1 MIHKVPTRKRMP
13 PRVWKHDTA
22 ILWVIFQIRAICVYC
37 LLHSKAYTVYTRYC
51 TLCTI
56 DDTHSV
62 LCTLDTVYS
71 VHYIPYM
78 LYTVHSVQCSL
89 YTVYPIYCKQWTQY
103 IGQCAHY
110 SLVARVG
117 RVKGTWI
124 KKKSRMLTMV
134 QDDQEV
140 AGTVWSTSRERFTD
154 PILIDWAGPGTKVKW
169 LK

>member
-1 MIHKVPTRKRMP
+1 MIHKVPARKRMP

-37 LLHSKAYTVYTRYC
+37 LLHSKVYTVYTQYC
-51 TLCTI
+51 ALCTI

-110 SLVARVG
+110 SLVDRVG

-124 KKKSRMLTMV
+124 KKKVGCLQWFKMTKKWQGQSGARVEKDSLIPFWLIE
-134 QDDQEV
+134 QDQE
-140 AGTVWSTSRERFTD
+140 
-154 PILIDWAGPGTKVKW
+154 